1 MIGAEFLKRLQL
13 QEAGTQGTV
22 GTGNQPEQAAQG
34 EQEQQPL
41 PSSGDYVSQAKLVF
55 ASLGLNLSNQ
65 QVIRIVNNSSFNL
78 AVKTA
83 CKDPKVKRAIAA
95 FVRALK

>member
-1 MIGAEFLKRLQL
+1 VIGAEFLKRLQL

-22 GTGNQPEQAAQG
+22 GTGNQPAEAAQD
-34 EQEQQPL
+34 EQQPL